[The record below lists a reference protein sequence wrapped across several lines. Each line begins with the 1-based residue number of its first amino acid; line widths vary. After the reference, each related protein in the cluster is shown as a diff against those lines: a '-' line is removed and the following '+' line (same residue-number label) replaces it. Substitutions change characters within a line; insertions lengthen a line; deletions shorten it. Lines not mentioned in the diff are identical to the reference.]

1 MKKFEKV
8 CSKNVFKKSFI
19 FFCRNLPYHMKI
31 MHAKFHH
38 CRSKS
43 SLPTCVNGNTHLRKP
58 YDDETLHAYS
68 TYDQED
74 FYRKNWMIFLQLFLL
89 QIFIRLFVD
98 IIFWSDFLSS
108 TLQFCLENILRVFFS
123 SKASNHR
130 SPHFRC
136 QSHHQSN

>member
-1 MKKFEKV
+1 MKKFAA
-8 CSKNVFKKSFI
+8 KKKKTKKLSI
-19 FFCRNLPYHMKI
+19 FPPRNLPYHIKI

-74 FYRKNWMIFLQLFLL
+74 FYRKN
-89 QIFIRLFVD
+89 
-98 IIFWSDFLSS
+98 
-108 TLQFCLENILRVFFS
+108 
-123 SKASNHR
+123 
-130 SPHFRC
+130 
-136 QSHHQSN
+136 